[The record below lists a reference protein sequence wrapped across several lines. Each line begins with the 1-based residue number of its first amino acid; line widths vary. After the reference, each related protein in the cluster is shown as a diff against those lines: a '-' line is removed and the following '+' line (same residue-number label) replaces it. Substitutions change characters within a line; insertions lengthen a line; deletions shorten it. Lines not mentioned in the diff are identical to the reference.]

1 MINILPVAKEWICLA
16 SSINGIG
23 QYAKV
28 TEITYYY
35 FTVTEYIETVNK
47 YLKINF

>member
-23 QYAKV
+23 QDAKV
-28 TEITYYY
+28 KEITYY
-35 FTVTEYIETVNK
+35 
-47 YLKINF
+47 